1 MMMMRVKTAV
11 NINTAGDCRSRMTD
25 VKTGE
30 IGSGWLGVVGWMGS
44 TTSGCDSSAGIFSTT
59 SKGCGGEEEAGADC
73 TGADWLSEEDKAA
86 PHIKQRVASGATTLS
101 QEGQR
106 CTISGEVSDK

>member
-25 VKTGE
+25 VKTGG
-30 IGSGWLGVVGWMGS
+30 IGSGWLRVVGCMGS
-44 TTSGCDSSAGIFSTT
+44 ITSGRGSSAGIFSTT
-59 SKGCGGEEEAGADC
+59 SKGCGGEEGVGTGCPGAGKLGV
-73 TGADWLSEEDKAA
+73 GAKVA